1 MSTPNPIIEELHR
14 IREEIS
20 RESGDD
26 MKKIAQAVNQ
36 KQTKANP
43 ELHVLRLPPNRVPRE
58 KKAS

>member
-36 KQTKANP
+36 KQANANP
-43 ELHVLRLPPNRVPRE
+43 ELHVIRLPPNRVARE